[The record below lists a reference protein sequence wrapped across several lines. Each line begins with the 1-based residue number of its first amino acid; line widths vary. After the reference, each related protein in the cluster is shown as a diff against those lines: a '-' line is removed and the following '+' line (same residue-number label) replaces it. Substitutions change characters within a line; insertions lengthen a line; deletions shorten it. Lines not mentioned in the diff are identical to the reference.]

1 MFHTNCE
8 KLGKEDQWGSPPGTG
23 TALWLCTK
31 VRYSKPPGVS
41 TRRGETEKAEA
52 LAKSHAQEEDRT
64 QKTKRVTAHTQRG
77 KSIVFRRVGFLG
89 SLSK

>member
-31 VRYSKPPGVS
+31 VRYSNPPGVS

-52 LAKSHAQEEDRT
+52 VAVART
-64 QKTKRVTAHTQRG
+64 GRGQDTENKTRYCTPPEG
-77 KSIVFRRVGFLG
+77 EIYSISAGGISWV
-89 SLSK
+89 SI